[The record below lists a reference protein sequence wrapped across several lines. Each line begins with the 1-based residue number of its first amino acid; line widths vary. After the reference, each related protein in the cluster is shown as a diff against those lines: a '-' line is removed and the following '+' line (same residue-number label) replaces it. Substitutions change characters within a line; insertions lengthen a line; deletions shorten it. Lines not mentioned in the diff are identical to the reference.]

1 MGALREDYL
10 PHYTYDEYKLW
21 EGEWE
26 LIDGIPYAMA
36 PAPLIAHQQ
45 ISQRIAR
52 YLDEALEACETCRA
66 LLPVDWKVSD
76 DTVVQPDNLV
86 ICHTPLQE
94 AYLTKAPDLIF
105 EILSKS
111 TAHKDTGL
119 KFALYEREGVGYY
132 VIVDP
137 SEKVAK
143 VYRLN
148 DEGRYVKVCDTRDEA
163 VEFTLKACRFSFDF
177 SKIWN

>member
-10 PHYTYDEYKLW
+10 PHYTYDEYRLW

-26 LIDGIPYAMA
+26 LIDGIAYAMA
-36 PAPLIAHQQ
+36 PAPLIAHQK

-52 YLDEALEACETCRA
+52 YLDEALESCEGCQA
-66 LLPVDWKVSD
+66 LLPVDWKISD

-86 ICHTPLQE
+86 ICHTPLHK
-94 AYLTKAPDLIF
+94 AYLSKAPNLIF

-111 TAHKDTGL
+111 TAHKDRGL
-119 KFALYEREGVGYY
+119 KFELYEREGVGYY

-137 SEKVAK
+137 EEKIAK

-148 DEGRYVKVCDTRDEA
+148 NEGRYVKVSDTRNEPVDFDLE
-163 VEFTLKACRFSFDF
+163 ACRFSFDF
-177 SKIWN
+177 AKIWN